1 MPMGAIIPEGQLT
14 EQQASSAVLTI
25 LADAERA
32 FESYL
37 ADREQTGNVEDV
49 RDAAMSIALLKV
61 YRSSLG
67 QNASALTS
75 DTVNLLGMCLMRL
88 RRVRTAE
95 GRDLEQTKAVP
106 LHCIVRCWKYWILGN
121 SASPMNCFGHLSRTL
136 FASCRA
142 CLQ

>member
-1 MPMGAIIPEGQLT
+1 MPMGAFIPEGQVT
-14 EQQASSAVLTI
+14 ERQASSAVLTI

-88 RRVRTAE
+88 RRVQST
-95 GRDLEQTKAVP
+95 D
-106 LHCIVRCWKYWILGN
+106 RC
-121 SASPMNCFGHLSRTL
+121 HLSRQKLCPYT
-136 FASCRA
+136 AS
-142 CLQ
+142 